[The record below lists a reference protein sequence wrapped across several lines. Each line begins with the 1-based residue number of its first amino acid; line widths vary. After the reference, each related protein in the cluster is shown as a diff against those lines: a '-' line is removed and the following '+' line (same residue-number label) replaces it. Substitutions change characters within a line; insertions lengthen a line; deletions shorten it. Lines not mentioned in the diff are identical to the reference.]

1 MLVNR
6 KNISETLYSLIAVDT
21 MRTLIICRGPI
32 AFKTLEVYR
41 SRNWTLPHVVVSDK
55 EWIAY
60 QQCSAPWIAN
70 LPHDHVHLIEEYTDV
85 DDILQIAK
93 EHHLDAIYPGY
104 GFFAESAEF
113 CERVQQAG
121 FRFIGPTPE
130 TLRAVGDKESAI
142 ALAEQIGIPT
152 IPGDDGLLK
161 FARTHNQEEI
171 KDETVRRILEL
182 ARRHPGYAIRMKNPV
197 GGGGKGQQ
205 VISAET
211 LQAPDARDRIIGALA
226 KLWAETGVFSDS
238 GDARKEILLEL
249 DIHRPLH
256 WEVQIFGDGDSVV
269 HFAARDC
276 SFQNHGY
283 QKFIETSLHQ
293 GSIDAEIQKLDR
305 STDEKRIANLQQR
318 RATLECICAYALKL
332 GKAIRL
338 RGAATVEFLIDEQR
352 KPYFLEV
359 NPRIQ
364 VEHGVTEAIARV
376 RGLPVSLI
384 ELQQRVA
391 AGEKLYFQQSDI
403 TFVGDAIEVRVNA
416 WNEDLKP
423 VLGGVVDSLSFELPP
438 ELKDKV
444 RIETGGLLQ
453 RSKPWVIPNYDANF
467 ILIIVTSDN
476 RHKTLKLM
484 IDILE
489 TVLQVDG
496 NDILHT
502 NVQPVIGLLTLMQA
516 LPPETEFRTDTSFIW
531 MALVAVVAAHKTD
544 VTSLVPAFPRKL
556 NLYDETRFSR
566 ILDETISAGFAEP
579 SRLLTFYIH
588 RLTQQT
594 RRPLAPLEIL
604 FQLSEYLGVSL
615 YKEER
620 HQKEAFQK
628 SINALWL
635 LLGQSIKRFKS
646 FCHTPLH
653 SAGTSKEYKILLDQI
668 REIQPQKRPENASE
682 LLRNALGLIKCNI
695 PAINGLIEALERT
708 QLHVLLSVK
717 EDLSLTR
724 PEYLKGANT
733 IDSVHQQLSSIIRPT
748 ILHNE
753 VVLSPMEAV
762 IHLKPK
768 PGEKSFIRIGEDIRV
783 GQTLALLEAMKMFS
797 ELRCPVDGVLVDI
810 LVQNGQS
817 VKKGTPLF
825 KIDRQNTEVRM
836 GDDFITQIKQSKF
849 YDRFGLIF

>member
-1 MLVNR
+1 
-6 KNISETLYSLIAVDT
+6 
-21 MRTLIICRGPI
+21 
-32 AFKTLEVYR
+32 
-41 SRNWTLPHVVVSDK
+41 VVSGK

-70 LPHDHVHLIEEYTDV
+70 LPHDHVHLIEEYTDA

-104 GFFAESAEF
+104 GFLAESAEF

-142 ALAEQIGIPT
+142 ALAKQIGIPT
-152 IPGDDGLLK
+152 IPGNDGLIN

-171 KDETVRRILEL
+171 GEETVRRTLEL

-205 VISAET
+205 VISADA
-211 LQAPDARDRIIGALA
+211 LQALDARDRIIDALA

-238 GDARKEILLEL
+238 GDARKGILIEL
-249 DIHRPLH
+249 NIHRPLH

-269 HFAARDC
+269 YFAARDC

-283 QKFIETSLHQ
+283 QKFIETSLHLE
-293 GSIDAEIQKLDR
+293 SIDAEIQKFDR
-305 STDEKRIANLQQR
+305 STDDKRIANLQQR

-376 RGLPVSLI
+376 RGIPVSLI

-391 AGEKLYFQQSDI
+391 AGEKFNFQQSDI

-444 RIETGGLLQ
+444 RLEAGGLLQ
-453 RSKPWVIPNYDANF
+453 RRTSWVIPNYDANF
-467 ILIIVTSDN
+467 ILIIVSSDN

-484 IDILE
+484 INILE
-489 TVLQVDG
+489 TVLHVDG
-496 NDILHT
+496 NDLMHT

-531 MALVAVVAAHKTD
+531 MALVAVVAAHKPD
-544 VTSLVPAFPRKL
+544 VISLVPTFRRKL
-556 NLYDETRFSR
+556 DLYEGTRFSR
-566 ILDETISAGFAEP
+566 ILHETISAGFAEP
-579 SRLLTFYIH
+579 SRLLTFYIR
-588 RLTQQT
+588 RLTQQA

-615 YKEER
+615 FKEER
-620 HQKEAFQK
+620 YQRDAFQK
-628 SINALWL
+628 SMDALWVV
-635 LLGQSIKRFKS
+635 LGQSIQRFIS
-646 FCHTPLH
+646 FCHTPLQ
-653 SAGTSKEYKILLDQI
+653 SSRMSKEFKILLDQI
-668 REIQPQKRPENASE
+668 REIQPQKRPEEATE
-682 LLRNALGLIKCNI
+682 LLRNALGLIKCTI
-695 PAINGLIEALERT
+695 PAINALIEALERT
-708 QLHVLLSVK
+708 QLHVLLSVN

-724 PEYLKGANT
+724 PEYLKDANT
-733 IDSVHQQLSSIIRPT
+733 IDSMHQRLSSIIRPT
-748 ILHNE
+748 ILQNE
-753 VVLSPMEAV
+753 VVLSPMEA
-762 IHLKPK
+762 IIYLKPE
-768 PGEKSFIRIGEDIRV
+768 PGAKSFIRIGEDIRV

-797 ELRCPVDGVLVDI
+797 ELQCPVDAVLVDI
-810 LVQNGQS
+810 LVYNGQG

-825 KIDRQNTEVRM
+825 KIDRQDTEVRM

-849 YDRFGLIF
+849 YNRFGLLSQ